1 MTKKW
6 HNASSNS
13 SNVNQVAHIPAY
25 LIQLYIFMNVTNV
38 NCVIIVTLSLSC
50 DRKLNVKPVIFKRV
64 WRLLMMTVWSK
75 TDVDVGTIE
84 DQSRP
89 I

>member
-1 MTKKW
+1 M
-6 HNASSNS
+6 AL
-13 SNVNQVAHIPAY
+13 IPAY
-25 LIQLYIFMNVTNV
+25 LIQLYILMNVKNV
-38 NCVIIVTLSLSC
+38 NCVIIVTLLLSC

-64 WRLLMMTVWSK
+64 WRLLMMIVWSK